1 MGPDNIEAK
10 RMYSASDRRKLA
22 DSGDALPDGSFP
34 IRDVG
39 DLHNAVSAY
48 GRAADKEAAK
58 AHIVKRARALG
69 AVDQLPDGWA

>member
-34 IRDVG
+34 IKNVE
-39 DLHNAVSAY
+39 DLKNA
-48 GRAADKEAAK
+48 
-58 AHIVKRARALG
+58 IG
-69 AVDQLPDGWA
+69 AF